1 MVVFG
6 DDDFV
11 FQVAIRE
18 DYDDWLERIEVV
30 LVSSGA
36 SKFGEDR
43 EKKKVSLKGRK
54 VKKKSIKF
62 WIVANFWNGKG
73 KICSN

>member
-1 MVVFG
+1 
-6 DDDFV
+6 
-11 FQVAIRE
+11 
-18 DYDDWLERIEVV
+18 LERIEVV

-62 WIVANFWNGKG
+62 WIVANF
-73 KICSN
+73 

>member
-1 MVVFG
+1 VVFG
-6 DDDFV
+6 DDDVV
-11 FQVAIRE
+11 FQVVIIE

-43 EKKKVSLKGRK
+43 EKERVSLKGRK
-54 VKKKSIKF
+54 VKKESIKL